1 MLVERLVVALAAAA
15 VAVANTVRA
24 GAEDAETAKAEAAR
38 VALEVATGMDRSL
51 RSQCNVRT
59 RHTPTPGRHHR
70 THCRSYTSRYLRK
83 LWPHVAK
90 AMVVAAARC

>member
-1 MLVERLVVALAAAA
+1 MAVLGRAAAATVVGALAAAA
-15 VAVANTVRA
+15 M
-24 GAEDAETAKAEAAR
+24 AA
-38 VALEVATGMDRSL
+38 EVADRMDRSL

-70 THCRSYTSRYLRK
+70 THCRKYTSRYFRK